1 MQSGRRRIRTWKRG
15 GCVALAAVLAFT
27 GLSACALRTSESPNE
42 IHVLT
47 VADPFYYALQKL
59 LPQFEKQTGIK
70 VSMEGLDYDTLDSRS
85 TNSFLTHQSDIDVIS
100 PDSTWLS
107 RFVNSG
113 WLVNLDSRISKD
125 RKEVKPQDFIPN
137 VVHSGNEWNG
147 GLYTVPVAAYGMD
160 VLYRPDVFKALGIP
174 EPPSKPSKNWTWQQY
189 LSDIKKIT
197 GKTVNGK
204 KMYGTVVAG
213 SGPQPVIHMYSQLA
227 ASMGARWFRSFPQSV
242 PWNFAPTLDSARNR
256 QALRTFDELYKN
268 SPPQSINYVWFDAG
282 TAFAQGNVGMFYWWT
297 PYTYLVQRTSYMGT
311 KKSAVVGKYKV
322 APLPQQPGVPQTIS
336 LGNYSFGI
344 GKYSKKKDEAWK
356 FIKWAS
362 SAATQKKMGLLPNHQ
377 FSDFARKSL
386 YHDPD
391 LLKVYDYL
399 PTQLQSLQS
408 ANGKLVRP
416 PIPNYTTIEGDYGQA
431 VNQVLAGDLS
441 PDKALAQVESKS
453 RSLLKNELYLPW
465 KQPSRSD
472 TLAATKAL
480 LARLS
485 GKGSS

>member
-1 MQSGRRRIRTWKRG
+1 
-15 GCVALAAVLAFT
+15 LAVT
-27 GLSACALRTSESPNE
+27 SLSACALRTSESPNE

-70 VSMEGLDYDTLDSRS
+70 VSMEGLDYNTLDSRS

-113 WLVNLDSRISKD
+113 WLVNLDDRIHRD
-125 RKEVKPQDFIPN
+125 RNEIKPQDFIPN
-137 VVHSGNEWNG
+137 VVYSGNEWNG
-147 GLYTVPVAAYGMD
+147 GLYTLPVAAYGMD

-174 EPPSKPSKNWTWQQY
+174 EPPSKPSKSWTWQKY
-189 LSDIKKIT
+189 LQDIQKIN
-197 GKTVNGK
+197 GKTVSGK

-213 SGPQPVIHMYSQLA
+213 AGPQPIVHMYSQLA
-227 ASMGARWFRSFPQSV
+227 ASMGVQWFRSFPDTAA
-242 PWNFAPTLDSARNR
+242 WNFAPQLDSAKNR
-256 QALRTFDELYKN
+256 AALTLFDALYKN
-268 SPPQSINYVWFDAG
+268 SPPESVNYLWFDAG

-297 PYTYLVQRTSYMGT
+297 PYTYLVRRSSYMGT
-311 KKSAVVGKYKV
+311 KDSSVVGKYKV
-322 APLPQQPGVPQTIS
+322 AALPQQPGVPQTVSI
-336 LGNYSFGI
+336 GNYSFGI
-344 GKYSKKKDEAWK
+344 GKYSKKKDDAWR

-362 SAATQKKMGLLPNHQ
+362 SAETQKKMALLPNHQ
-377 FSDFARKSL
+377 FADFARTSL

-399 PTQLQSLQS
+399 PTQLESLQ
-408 ANGKLVRP
+408 AGDGKAVRP

-431 VNQVLAGDLS
+431 LNQVLAGELT
-441 PDKALAQVESKS
+441 PAKALSQVQRKS
-453 RSLLKNELYLPW
+453 RTVLKNELYLPW
-465 KQPSRSD
+465 KQPSRAD

-480 LARLS
+480 LAELS
-485 GKGSS
+485 GPGPG